1 MSIMFYI
8 FDALTD
14 FFELTVDILLVDDG
28 VDSG

>member
-14 FFELTVDILLVDDG
+14 FFNLTVDILLVDG

>member
-1 MSIMFYI
+1 MPIIFHI

-14 FFELTVDILLVDDG
+14 FFELTVDILLVNG

>member
-8 FDALTD
+8 FDSLTD
-14 FFELTVDILLVDDG
+14 FFELTVDILLVDG

>member
-14 FFELTVDILLVDDG
+14 FFDLTVDILLVDG

>member
-1 MSIMFYI
+1 MPIIFRI

-14 FFELTVDILLVDDG
+14 FFELTVDILLVNDG

>member
-1 MSIMFYI
+1 MSIIFYI

-14 FFELTVDILLVDDG
+14 FFELTVDILLVDG